1 LKNINLLTI
10 NNIYV
15 ENQQLLEN
23 ANIKE
28 YLELTDVKEHELE
41 TLHRF
46 TQFLKTNSNNYHI
59 FENFYLSYSIPQIG
73 KEFDILRFGTNF
85 VLNIELKSE
94 RMEDEEI
101 LKQLRMNT
109 YYLEFLQK
117 PVYCFTFVT
126 DNDIDCLY
134 CYNKDTDSI
143 VEVNNIQNFISY
155 FETIEDIEKTNID
168 DLFTPSNY
176 LISPFN
182 TTTRFLS
189 GEYFLTNHQESIKKS
204 IIQKITGN
212 SSDKIFS
219 ISGSAGTGK
228 TLLTY
233 DIAKELRSL
242 GVDVRIVHCAQ
253 GNNGIYTLNSN
264 GWNIVTIKGFNI
276 NVPAPHVL
284 MVDESQRI
292 SVHLL
297 TNIINNYQCFI
308 IFSHDVKQRLNRTNQ
323 TEAVVQQI
331 IDNTPQSNNYKLRN
345 KVRHNKLLASFVTKF
360 FDLTKINSD
369 NYLKKDYD
377 DISFYFTT
385 DLADAN
391 NYIQHLKSLGW
402 EYIYLSNSLRQT
414 EHLDNY
420 VFNANNSSHQVIG
433 QEFDNV
439 IVVINEYF
447 YYTDNSKLS
456 YSTSSYY
463 NTLET
468 LFQAITRTRKK
479 LTLVIINN
487 ESVYKSCMRIIHR

>member
-1 LKNINLLTI
+1 MKSINLLTI
-10 NNIYV
+10 DNIYIT
-15 ENQQLLEN
+15 NKQLLEDN
-23 ANIKE
+23 SIKE

-46 TQFLKTNSNNYHI
+46 TQLIKTNSENYHV

-94 RMEDEEI
+94 RMEDAEI

-117 PVYCFTFVT
+117 PVYCFTFLT
-126 DNDIDCLY
+126 DNDTDCLY
-134 CYNKDTDSI
+134 YYDKVNDSI

-155 FETIEDIEKTNID
+155 FETIIDIESTNID
-168 DLFTPSNY
+168 NLFTPSNY

-182 TTTRFLS
+182 TTTRFLC

-204 IIQKITGN
+204 IIQKITTS

-233 DIAKELRSL
+233 DIAKELISL
-242 GVDVRIVHCAQ
+242 GIDVKIIHCAQ

-264 GWNIVTIKGFNI
+264 GWDVMTIRNFNTYTP
-276 NVPAPHVL
+276 VPSVL
-284 MVDESQRI
+284 IVDESQRI
-292 SVHLL
+292 NLDQL

-308 IFSHDVKQRLNRTNQ
+308 IFSHDIKQRLNRTNQ
-323 TEAVVQQI
+323 TEVVVQEI
-331 IDNTPQSNNYKLRN
+331 INNTHQNNNHKLKN

-377 DISFYFTT
+377 DISLYFTT
-385 DLADAN
+385 ELADAN
-391 NYIQHLKSLGW
+391 NYIQHLRSLGW
-402 EYIYLSNSLRQT
+402 EYIYLSNSIRRA

-447 YYTDNSKLS
+447 YYTENSKLS
-456 YSTSSYY
+456 YRATSYY
-463 NTLET
+463 STLET

-487 ESVYKSCMRIIHR
+487 ESVYESCMKIINR